1 MLRVRGGSEPFSSAA
16 RCECSL
22 HDHLDRTAPDPPQ
35 AIVARGKSLIVLSGK
50 IPTVTRSKI
59 VA

>member
-22 HDHLDRTAPDPPQ
+22 HDHRDRTAPDPPQ
-35 AIVARGKSLIVLSGK
+35 AIVARGKNLIVLSGE
-50 IPTVTRSKI
+50 TSR
-59 VA
+59 ARRRF